1 MKDVT
6 IFQRAN
12 ETVGMI
18 VWENRD
24 HPTPKEFAP
33 DGAMVVCH
41 TILPYCYIDWLK
53 RMTRDKVEQLL
64 KDIIKGGRKT
74 DILSVDDF
82 CGK

>member
-1 MKDVT
+1 MVANTEKHMKDVT

-41 TILPYCYIDWLK
+41 TILPYCYID
-53 RMTRDKVEQLL
+53 
-64 KDIIKGGRKT
+64 
-74 DILSVDDF
+74 
-82 CGK
+82 